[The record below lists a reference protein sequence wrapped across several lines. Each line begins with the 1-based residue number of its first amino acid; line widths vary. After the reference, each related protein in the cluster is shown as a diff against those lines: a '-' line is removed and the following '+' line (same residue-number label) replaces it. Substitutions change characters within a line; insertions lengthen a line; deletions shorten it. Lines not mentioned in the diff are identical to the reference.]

1 MTQQVEVAVVGG
13 GIVGCSVLYCLARL
27 GITDTILL
35 EKNEL
40 TSGSTWHAA
49 GNTTF
54 FGHYPSITRLYVN
67 SVSTYLEAEAESGQ
81 SVSFH
86 DAGSIR
92 IANTPAELESYK
104 QLEAVYAELDI
115 PYAVID
121 REAIERLHP
130 LLNTEGMFGAAH
142 TPTDGHLDA
151 SGACHAV
158 AKSARLRGAEIKR
171 NCDVETLEATAEGWR
186 LHTTEGAIEAERVV
200 IANSFWSREL
210 GAGIGLNIP
219 VFAVKHH
226 ALVTEGIA
234 ELADLDFEVPTIRDS
249 YGQYNM
255 RQEGQGFLSGI
266 YEADAL
272 FWALDG
278 VPPDF
283 NQGLFEPELER
294 MEDNLEKVI
303 ERVPAF
309 GAAGIK
315 QAIHGA
321 ICYTPDAL
329 PLLGPVDQYPG
340 LWLATGFS
348 IGIGTGGGSA
358 DYLARWMVDGRP
370 PYDLPVVY
378 PSRFSPD
385 ITLEDCLQGIRM
397 VYETGYGIGLG
408 GGV

>member
-1 MTQQVEVAVVGG
+1 MTQKVQVAVVGG

-27 GITDTILL
+27 GITDTVLL

-54 FGHYPSITRLYVN
+54 FGHYPSITELYIN
-67 SVSTYLEAEAESGQ
+67 SVKTYLEAEAESGQ

-104 QLEAVYAELDI
+104 KLEVAYEKLDI
-115 PYAVID
+115 PYEVVG
-121 REAIERLHP
+121 REKIESLHP
-130 LLNTEGMFGAAH
+130 LLNTEGMLGAAH

-158 AKSARLRGAEIKR
+158 AKCARMRGAEIKR
-171 NCDVETLEATAEGWR
+171 NCDVERLEKTSAGWL
-186 LHTTEGAIEAERVV
+186 LHTGDGVIEAEQVV
-200 IANSFWSREL
+200 MANSFWAREL
-210 GAGIGLNIP
+210 GASIGVNIP

-226 ALVTEGIA
+226 ALVTEDIT
-234 ELADLDFEVPTIRDS
+234 ELANLDFEVPTIRDS
-249 YGQYNM
+249 HGQYNM

-278 VPPDF
+278 VPADF
-283 NQGLFEPELER
+283 NQGLFEPELDR
-294 MEDNLEKVI
+294 VEDNLEKVI

-315 QAIHGA
+315 QVIYGA
-321 ICYTPDAL
+321 ICYSPDAL
-329 PLLGPVDQYPG
+329 PLLGPVKQYPG

-348 IGIGTGGGSA
+348 IGIGTGSGSA
-358 DYLARWMVDGRP
+358 DYLAQWMVNGRP

-378 PSRFSPD
+378 PSRFGNNL
-385 ITLEDCLQGIRM
+385 TLDQNLQMIRK
-397 VYETGYGIGLG
+397 VYETGYRIGVG

>member
-1 MTQQVEVAVVGG
+1 MTQKVEVAVIGG

-27 GITDTILL
+27 GVTDTVLL

-54 FGHYPSITRLYVN
+54 FGHYPIITPLYVH
-67 SVSTYLEAEAESGQ
+67 SVKTYLEAEAESGQ
-81 SVSFH
+81 SASFH

-92 IANTPAELESYK
+92 IANTSAELESYK
-104 QLEAVYAELDI
+104 RLEGAYEKLDI
-115 PYAVID
+115 PYEVIG
-121 REAIERLHP
+121 REKIEDLHP
-130 LLNTEGMFGAAH
+130 LLNTEGVLGAAH

-158 AKSARLRGAEIKR
+158 AKCARNRGADIKR
-171 NCDVETLEATAEGWR
+171 NCDVEKLERTSAGWI
-186 LHTTEGAIEAERVV
+186 LHTSDGMIKADRVV

-210 GAGIGLNIP
+210 GESIELNIP

-226 ALVTEGIA
+226 ALITEDIDA
-234 ELADLDFEVPTIRDS
+234 LISLDFEVPTIRDS

-255 RQEGQGFLSGI
+255 RQEGRGLLSGI

-272 FWALDG
+272 FWALNG

-283 NQGLFEPELER
+283 NQGLFQPELER
-294 MEDNLEKVI
+294 LEDNLEKVI

-315 QAIHGA
+315 QVIYGA

-329 PLLGPVDQYPG
+329 PLLGPVEHHPG

-358 DYLARWMVDGRP
+358 EYLAQWMVNGRP
-370 PYDLPVVY
+370 PYALPVVY
-378 PSRFSPD
+378 PSRFSD
-385 ITLEDCLQGIRM
+385 DLTFEQCLQMIRKI
-397 VYETGYGIGLG
+397 YETGYGIGAG
-408 GGV
+408 SGV

>member
-1 MTQQVEVAVVGG
+1 MTRQVSIAVIGG
-13 GIVGCSVLYCLARL
+13 GIVGCSVLYCLARH
-27 GITDTILL
+27 GITDTVLL
-35 EKNEL
+35 EKHEL

-67 SVSTYLEAEAESGQ
+67 SVRTYLEAEAECGQ
-81 SVSFH
+81 SVGFH

-104 QLEAVYAELDI
+104 KLEPVYAELEI
-115 PYAVID
+115 PYRVID
-121 REAIERLHP
+121 RDEIERLHP
-130 LLNTEGMFGAAH
+130 LLNTDGMLGAAH

-158 AKSARLRGAEIKR
+158 ARCARLRGAEIRR
-171 NCDVETLEATAEGWR
+171 NCDVEKLEARGTGWL
-186 LHTTEGAIEAERVV
+186 LHTSDGPIAAERVV

-210 GAGIGLNIP
+210 GAGIGLDIP

-226 ALVTEGIA
+226 ALVTERIDQLA
-234 ELADLDFEVPTIRDS
+234 ELGFEVPTIRDS
-249 YGQYNM
+249 HGQYNM
-255 RQEGQGFLSGI
+255 RQEGLGFLSGI

-294 MEDNLEKVI
+294 MEANLEKVI

-309 GAAGIK
+309 ASVGIK
-315 QAIHGA
+315 QVIHGA

-329 PLLGPVDQYPG
+329 PLLGPVEQYPG

-348 IGIGTGGGSA
+348 IGIGTGAGSA
-358 DYLARWMVDGRP
+358 DYLAQWMVNGRP

-378 PSRFSPD
+378 PSRFGRGLPLD
-385 ITLEDCLQGIRM
+385 ECLQRIRN
-397 VYETGYGIGLG
+397 VYRTGYATGQG
-408 GGV
+408 GSV